1 MFYIKE
7 LIFRVQY
14 FLVSLSL
21 TLILCYTYRSLLL
34 YLLTFSVLSSNND
47 SNISG
52 VDYFIYTHP
61 SELLTIY
68 FLVIFYFS
76 GLFLLPLLL
85 WNFLDF
91 LKSSLLRVEYYFLL
105 QLFSILVLMIG
116 LSNLFC
122 FLNLFPTFWIFFESF
137 NNFSDKI
144 NNELNFFL
152 ELRIQDYF
160 LFLSSFLYLTNTCLF
175 FLLFICFLFSFY
187 GIKTLLHWKKL
198 FIFFNIVFATLLS
211 PPDVYSQLLIF
222 GTLTVIY
229 EIIIFLYIFYY
240 KICKYIKLF

>member
-7 LIFRVQY
+7 LIFRIQY

-21 TLILCYTYRSLLL
+21 TLILCYIYRNLLL

-47 SNISG
+47 SNNSG

-68 FLVIFYFS
+68 FLVVFYFS
-76 GLFLLPLLL
+76 GLFLFPFFV

-91 LKSSLLRVEYYFLL
+91 LKSSLLCSEYYFLL
-105 QLFSILVLMIG
+105 QLFLILVIIIG

-137 NNFSDKI
+137 NNLSSKI

-160 LFLSSFLYLTNTCLF
+160 LFLSSFLYLINICLF

-211 PPDVYSQLLIF
+211 PPDVYSQLL
-222 GTLTVIY
+222 LPVINQ
-229 EIIIFLYIFYY
+229 L
-240 KICKYIKLF
+240 

>member
-14 FLVSLSL
+14 FLLSLSL
-21 TLILCYTYRSLLL
+21 TLILCYVYRNLLL
-34 YLLTFSVLSSNND
+34 YLLTFSVLSTNNN

-68 FLVIFYFS
+68 FLVVLYFS
-76 GLFLLPLLL
+76 GLFLFPFCV

-91 LKSSLLRVEYYFLL
+91 LKSSLLSSEYYFLL
-105 QLFSILVLMIG
+105 QLILFLILIISFSNI
-116 LSNLFC
+116 FC
-122 FLNLFPTFWIFFESF
+122 FLNLFPTFWTFFESF
-137 NNFSDKI
+137 NNLSNKI
-144 NNELNFFL
+144 NDELNFFL

-160 LFLSSFLYLTNTCLF
+160 LFLSSFLYLINICLF
-175 FLLFICFLFSFY
+175 FLLFICLFFSLY

-222 GTLTVIY
+222 VTLTVIF
-229 EIIIFLYIFYY
+229 EIIIFFYIFYY
-240 KICKYIKLF
+240 KICKYIKLS

>member
-144 NNELNFFL
+144 NNELNFFF
-152 ELRIQDYF
+152 RVKNSR
-160 LFLSSFLYLTNTCLF
+160 LFLIFKQF
-175 FLLFICFLFSFY
+175 FVPNKY
-187 GIKTLLHWKKL
+187 L
-198 FIFFNIVFATLLS
+198 FIFFIIYLFFIQFLWYKNFITLEET
-211 PPDVYSQLLIF
+211 F
-222 GTLTVIY
+222 
-229 EIIIFLYIFYY
+229 YIF
-240 KICKYIKLF
+240 